1 MKVILDCEPKDMG
14 NALSAVFR
22 DQTQNPD
29 QETGK
34 ANAVDVRMSGVDLM
48 VIKNQD
54 SYTVRV
60 KA

>member
-22 DQTQNPD
+22 VQTQNPD